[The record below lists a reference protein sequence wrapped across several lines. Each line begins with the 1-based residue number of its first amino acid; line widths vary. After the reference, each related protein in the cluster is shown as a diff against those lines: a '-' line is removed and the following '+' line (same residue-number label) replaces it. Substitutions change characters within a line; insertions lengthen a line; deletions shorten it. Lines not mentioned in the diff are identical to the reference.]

1 VSGAIWIIGE
11 IDDGRLLPSSAGVAT
26 LARQFGAAA
35 GREVV
40 GLVAGTEPETAATE
54 LAAYVPRVLG
64 VPVRTDDGWLTPSV
78 VAPVIARLV
87 AEHAPAHLLLP
98 ATPGGRELA
107 GALVAHLGWGV
118 LANAVDLA
126 WDGRALVDTVI
137 FKVDMRVRSAFT
149 SDHGLITVQ
158 ANVVAPEVLETG
170 GAVEIVDL
178 QRAAGSGDTTAVRIV
193 ERVRVPAP
201 ASVEGARVV
210 VAGGAGIGGA
220 DRWPLVESLADA
232 LHGAVGA
239 SRPPVDAGW
248 VPFSQQVGQTGK
260 SVRPDLYVALGI
272 SGEVQHRVGMRTA
285 RTVVAVNNDP
295 DAPIRQF
302 ADLFVIADLHEI
314 VPDLVASIQER
325 GAR

>member
-1 VSGAIWIIGE
+1 VSAIWTIGE

-26 LARQFGAAA
+26 LARRFGAAA

-40 GLVAGTEPETAATE
+40 GLVAGVEPETAATE

-64 VPVRTDDGWLTPSV
+64 VPVRTADGWLTPSMI
-78 VAPVIARLV
+78 APVIARLV

-107 GALVAHLGWGV
+107 GALVANLGWGV

-126 WDGRALVDTVI
+126 WDGQALVDTVI
-137 FKVDMRVRSAFT
+137 FKVDMRVRSSFT

-158 ANVVAPEVLETG
+158 ANVVAPEVLETTG
-170 GAVEIVDL
+170 LVEMVD
-178 QRAAGSGDTTAVRIV
+178 AASEAGSAAPSVHLL

-232 LHGAVGA
+232 LNGAVGA

-285 RTVVAVNNDP
+285 RTVVAVNSDP

-314 VPDLVASIQER
+314 VPGLVASIQDR
-325 GAR
+325 GTR

>member
-1 VSGAIWIIGE
+1 VSGAIWTIGE

-26 LARQFGAAA
+26 LARRFGAAA

-40 GLVAGTEPETAATE
+40 GVVAGVEPGTAATE

-64 VPVRTDDGWLTPSV
+64 VSIPADDGWLTPSAA
-78 VAPVIARLV
+78 APVIARLV
-87 AEHAPAHLLLP
+87 AEQGPSHLLVP

-107 GALVAHLGWGV
+107 GALAAHLGWGV

-137 FKVDMRVRSAFT
+137 FKVDMRVRSTFT

-158 ANVVAPEVLETG
+158 ANVISPEVLETPG
-170 GAVEIVDL
+170 VVEMVDAPNL
-178 QRAAGSGDTTAVRIV
+178 AGSTATAAVRMV

-210 VAGGAGIGGA
+210 VAGGAGVGGA
-220 DRWPLVESLADA
+220 DRWPLVESLADS

-302 ADLFVIADLHEI
+302 ADLFVIGDLHEI
-314 VPDLVASIQER
+314 VPALVASIQER
-325 GAR
+325 AAR